1 MKIETKFN
9 VGDFVYYLVDKQNIR
24 KTRIEKS
31 VITIR
36 DENGKDSILIEYLL
50 DGCSYRFTQNEIFKD
65 FEDFRKTFQL
75 KFEELNNTKLKEYLN
90 NYKTN
95 NEN

>member
-9 VGDFVYYLVDKQNIR
+9 VGDFVYYLVDKQNIK

-36 DENGKDSILIEYLL
+36 NEKDKDIICIEYLL
-50 DGCSYRFTQNEIFKD
+50 DGCSYRFNQNEIFKD
-65 FEDFRKTFQL
+65 FEDFKNSFWL
-75 KFEELNNTKLKEYLN
+75 KFEG
-90 NYKTN
+90 
-95 NEN
+95 ENK